1 MYHFFDQSRKFK
13 GLYCRQKSAITINVH
28 GKSGHLFH
36 SFNFFRFCMQNGGYQ
51 IARSKNH
58 QKIMISLSFF
68 FYSLKKQNK
77 TKQNKMVKKRELKKS
92 KRERE
97 RETEL
102 NLYLYVFLSGFEMLS
117 NQE

>member
-68 FYSLKKQNK
+68 YSLKKQNK
-77 TKQNKMVKKRELKKS
+77 TKQNKTKQNGEKKRVKKIQ

-97 RETEL
+97 RL
-102 NLYLYVFLSGFEMLS
+102 N
-117 NQE
+117 